1 MVLLKTRDVPALGQL
16 DTDVIEHALRLIVLP
31 QPLANASGRDA
42 DNGIDAG
49 VVRGV
54 AAEYFQANHR
64 LLQVFCAPVERSF
77 HDETQELPEPRRGCE
92 TGAGG
97 DPIQGVADCIRRQET
112 PPFRILN
119 RSPLGFKRKSYRN
132 NTGCYCRCKLLPR

>member
-54 AAEYFQANHR
+54 AAEYFHADHR
-64 LLQVFCAPVERSF
+64 LLQVFRAPV
-77 HDETQELPEPRRGCE
+77 
-92 TGAGG
+92 
-97 DPIQGVADCIRRQET
+97 
-112 PPFRILN
+112 
-119 RSPLGFKRKSYRN
+119 
-132 NTGCYCRCKLLPR
+132 